1 MDGCNGGMATGLCWS
16 SGGVWLYRQ
25 LQVHVFELARVQW
38 SVFAGQQNLVSHHWL
53 SLWYSTILLSGIQK
67 INIDENIV
75 GQVCV
80 DNVCAWC
87 LYVCVCVCMVGVHIH
102 VCACLCTYCYYTHI
116 QSLTNTR
123 THTHTHTHLYQT
135 FWLCMH
141 TYTDAHNY
149 CCAIWRA
156 TAWAPHV
163 GQLGPQCLYHIQQ
176 FMAVSLQCHH
186 SVADVNCSYL
196 ACGSNGMDL
205 FCHSH
210 LDWPSRTT

>member
-38 SVFAGQQNLVSHHWL
+38 SVFAGQKNLVSHHWL

-123 THTHTHTHLYQT
+123 THAHTPLPDILTMHAHIHRRTQLLLCNLTCYCTVSYTHLT
-135 FWLCMH
+135 LP
-141 TYTDAHNY
+141 TT
-149 CCAIWRA
+149 
-156 TAWAPHV
+156 
-163 GQLGPQCLYHIQQ
+163 
-176 FMAVSLQCHH
+176 
-186 SVADVNCSYL
+186 
-196 ACGSNGMDL
+196 CGV
-205 FCHSH
+205 
-210 LDWPSRTT
+210 